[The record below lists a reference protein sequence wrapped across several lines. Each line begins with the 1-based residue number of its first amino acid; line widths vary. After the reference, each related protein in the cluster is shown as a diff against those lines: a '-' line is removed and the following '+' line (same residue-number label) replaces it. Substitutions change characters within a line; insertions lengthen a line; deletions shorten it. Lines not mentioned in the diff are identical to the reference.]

1 MKGNFMIMSSKLV
14 PTPRSGIAPIAVWI
28 HGLQCFD
35 NKDAMRPFVERLVSN
50 GVDMLF
56 PCVKQGT
63 GIADYPSGIANQS
76 AWSLGRDPLQELVEV
91 AEEFDLKIHAWLCN
105 FIEGKD
111 SALLNA
117 HPELQAMQ
125 NHPAK
130 GLQSE
135 RPEMWAESNRW
146 ACCNHP
152 MVLDYETSLMLEVAD
167 RYPVAGVH
175 FDYVRS
181 GFYQCYCDYCRAK
194 CLELTGADLLTQM
207 GNFHPLA
214 RVWYDWRAG
223 NISSFVRR
231 VGDHVHPKGQETSAA
246 VFCSSPLSYNEQ
258 AQDWPLWLQQG
269 WLDVAMPMTYTT
281 IPRETHLYT
290 LNHAACAADA
300 NGEMW
305 EGIYVDPC
313 DDDLFEE
320 IATEAMSCGADGI
333 TVFQYHALTD
343 EKFKRLHTGMKAGLE
358 KRLALK

>member
-1 MKGNFMIMSSKLV
+1 MTSKIV
-14 PTPRSGIAPIAVWI
+14 PAPRTGHVPFGVWI
-28 HGLQCFD
+28 HGLQPFL
-35 NKDAMRPFVERLVSN
+35 DADEMRRFVERLVTN
-50 GVDMLF
+50 GVDILF
-56 PCVKQGT
+56 PCVKQAT
-63 GIADYPSGIANQS
+63 GFVDYPSSIAVQS
-76 AWSLGRDPLQELVEV
+76 DETQGHDPLQTLCDV
-91 AEEFDLKIHAWLCN
+91 APEFGLKVHAWLCN
-105 FIEGKD
+105 FIEGKG

-125 NHPAK
+125 NSPVK

-152 MVLDYETSLMLEVAD
+152 MVLDYETSLMQEVAD
-167 RYPVAGVH
+167 RYPVQGVH

-194 CLELTGADLLTQM
+194 CQEMTGADLVTQM

-214 RVWYDWRAG
+214 RTWYDWRAD

-231 VGDHVHPKGQETSAA
+231 VGDHVHPKGMETSAA
-246 VFCSSPLSYNEQ
+246 VFCVLPLSYNEQ
-258 AQDWPLWLQQG
+258 AQDWPRWLQEG
-269 WLDVAMPMTYTT
+269 WLDLAIPMTYST

-290 LNHAACAADA
+290 LNHAAVARDA
-300 NGEMW
+300 GRGEMW

-313 DDDLFEE
+313 SDELFEE
-320 IATEAMSCGADGI
+320 IAAEAVSCGAGGV

-343 EKFKRLHTGMKAGLE
+343 EKFARFHAGVAQG
-358 KRLALK
+358 LAKV